1 MSSLYLAAAHKS
13 SGKTT
18 LSIGLCAAMRER
30 GLVVQPFKKGPDY
43 IDPLW
48 LSTAAGRPCINL
60 DFNTMSHPEIEATH
74 SRAMQGAEIGII
86 EGNKGLYDGVALDGS
101 DSNAAMATLLQLPVI
116 LVIDTQGIT
125 RGVAPL
131 LLGYQAFA
139 EDLNIDG
146 VILNRVGG
154 ERHEGKLLRVVE
166 HYTDLP
172 VVGAVRN
179 SDAMTIRER
188 HLGLVPSNE
197 ANEARE
203 KISLISRAIAEQVD
217 LDRVIDI
224 SATAPSPQ
232 RFDPVGG
239 VDDSGETLRIG
250 YSRDRAFGFYYPD
263 DLQAME
269 VAGAELI
276 PFDTLQDPHLPEVDG
291 LFLGGG
297 FPEVVMAELEANR
310 SLRDEIHRFIKNGGP
325 VYAECGGLMYLAR
338 SLTWQ
343 GKSCEMVGIIPGDA
357 VMYERP
363 QGRGYVRLR
372 ETGRAPWAA
381 EDGQQREL
389 AGHEFHYSALEN
401 LEPGITFAYDV
412 LRGYGVD
419 GKHDGIVYKNMLA
432 NYAHMRNVGG
442 NRWVEQFIA
451 QVKNI
456 NAPASE
462 REIASPDISHR

>member
-1 MSSLYLAAAHKS
+1 MSSIYLAAAHKS

-48 LSTAAGRPCINL
+48 LTAAAGRPCINL
-60 DFNTMSHPEIEATH
+60 DFNTMGHPEIEATH
-74 SRAMQGAEIGII
+74 ARYMQGAEIGII

-101 DSNAAMATLLQLPVI
+101 DSNAAMATLLRVPVI

-125 RGVAPL
+125 RGIAPL

-139 EDLNIDG
+139 EDLNIAG

-154 ERHEGKLLRVVE
+154 DRHEGKLRRVVE

-172 VVGAVRN
+172 VVGAVHK
-179 SDAMTIRER
+179 SDVLEIRER

-197 ANEARE
+197 ADAART
-203 KISLISRAIAEQVD
+203 KIAIIGQAIAEQVD
-217 LDRVIDI
+217 LEQVIDI
-224 SATAPSPQ
+224 AATAAPLRQ
-232 RFDPVGG
+232 FDSVEG
-239 VDDSGETLRIG
+239 VESRGKSLRIG

-263 DLQAME
+263 DLQALE
-269 VAGAELI
+269 VAGAELV

-291 LFLGGG
+291 IFLGGG

-310 SLRDEIHRFIKNGGP
+310 SLREDIRRFIENGGP
-325 VYAECGGLMYLAR
+325 AYAECGGLMYLAR
-338 SLTWQ
+338 SITWQ
-343 GKSCEMVGIIPGDA
+343 GARCEMVGIIPGDA

-372 ETGRAPWAA
+372 ETGEAPWT
-381 EDGQQREL
+381 EVGGQPREL
-389 AGHEFHYSALEN
+389 AGHEFHYSTLEN
-401 LEPGITFAYDV
+401 LEPSITFAYDV
-412 LRGYGVD
+412 LRGNGVD

-442 NRWVEQFIA
+442 NRWVEQFIE
-451 QVKNI
+451 QVTRHKR
-456 NAPASE
+456 S
-462 REIASPDISHR
+462 RQ